1 MVVRAW
7 FRIFAGYFLIILAL
21 FANILLENPL
31 SEFFIFLS
39 MIIIFFGAP
48 GVGKGTQAALIA
60 EQMGFGHLSTGEALR
75 NAIAAQTE
83 VGKLAQQIVE
93 SGGLVSDEIVTQIV
107 KETLEQ
113 PKFQKGAI
121 LDGYPRTIG
130 QARDLA
136 ALLGAAGKSV
146 GAVVNITVDK
156 EKVVQRL
163 ILRGRKDDKEE
174 VIRERFNVYEKETAP
189 LLDFYLATPNLVKDV
204 DGDADVEVVTKRIT
218 GVLA

>member
-1 MVVRAW
+1 
-7 FRIFAGYFLIILAL
+7 
-21 FANILLENPL
+21 
-31 SEFFIFLS
+31 

-75 NAIAAQTE
+75 NAIAAQTD

-107 KETLEQ
+107 KETLDQ
-113 PKFQKGAI
+113 AKFQKGAI

-136 ALLGAAGKSV
+136 GLLEASGKKV
-146 GAVVNITVDK
+146 AVVVNITVDK
-156 EKVVQRL
+156 EKVIQRL
-163 ILRGRKDDKEE
+163 ILRGRKDDKED

-189 LLDFYLATPNLVKDV
+189 LLDFYLATPNLVKNV
-204 DGDADVEVVTKRIT
+204 DGDGQVEDVTARIKAI
-218 GVLA
+218 LA

>member
-1 MVVRAW
+1 
-7 FRIFAGYFLIILAL
+7 
-21 FANILLENPL
+21 
-31 SEFFIFLS
+31 

-60 EQMGFGHLSTGEALR
+60 ESMGFGHLSTGEALR

-107 KETLEQ
+107 KETLTQE
-113 PKFQKGAI
+113 KFQKGAI
-121 LDGYPRTIG
+121 LDGYPRTLG

-136 ALLGAAGKSV
+136 GLLEAAGKKV
-146 GAVVNITVDK
+146 NIVVNITVDK

-174 VIRERFNVYEKETAP
+174 IIRERFHVYEKETAP

-204 DGDADVEVVTKRIT
+204 DGDGEVNTVTERIKA
-218 GVLA
+218 VLS